1 MSTQE
6 VQDKPEGLSKYI
18 KRMRTVLKKGSTKSS
33 VSSMK
38 DITGEASTGTP
49 TQAAKAP
56 FDIVEAYVLFNR
68 WSWSIAN
75 KTAQSNHTPTPKNS
89 PPRSKNRP

>member
-1 MSTQE
+1 MSTKE

-33 VSSMK
+33 ISSMK

-49 TQAAKAP
+49 AQAVKAP
-56 FDIVEAYVLFNR
+56 FGNVEVYVFSDPL
-68 WSWSIAN
+68 S
-75 KTAQSNHTPTPKNS
+75 
-89 PPRSKNRP
+89 